1 MKRVYQALGTGKL
14 FFVTWFL
21 SIAFNHYY
29 IQRSLD
35 VLAYIRNI
43 DRKIARHR
51 TNPLPSSGLINIRC
65 IYITSMP
72 WLINPIHS
80 TIIVIFISE
89 WQSNN
94 NKHIYLWCILRI
106 ILFSCYIQKSTPS
119 QIGKILVVEIS
130 VNQH

>member
-1 MKRVYQALGTGKL
+1 MVVICYAPSIVNNVSESKPMEDINYSWTRAMKRVYQALGTGKL

-21 SIAFNHYY
+21 SIAFDHYY

-43 DRKIARHR
+43 DRKIARR
-51 TNPLPSSGLINIRC
+51 LLNPLPSSGLINIRC

-72 WLINPIHS
+72 WLINPIYS
-80 TIIVIFISE
+80 TIIVIFIWE

-94 NKHIYLWCILRI
+94 NKHIYLW
-106 ILFSCYIQKSTPS
+106 
-119 QIGKILVVEIS
+119 
-130 VNQH
+130 